1 MSQRNNIFAAL
12 ANEDKVSSEPVKV
25 SSEPVKVSSETA
37 NSVSRPKGN
46 PWGNVRNSPVVDT
59 TAKSDSREKK
69 TTQSNVADVDDIVAT
84 LNKGGWT
91 AVTSKKKVTVGDTSS
106 NNASKSDKPRQGK
119 KQFDKSKK
127 PGNKQYKQTGDKE
140 TSTLGRNKSTL
151 ANDKQS
157 SEKPSGSAKS
167 ISSVN
172 STSEVS
178 ESKPVNSNVSYAS
191 MASKP
196 VVEKNVE
203 KSVNPTTVPEVP
215 FVTKKVMMSY
225 ASMAL
230 KPAVEGSQQKE
241 HRKPQGQYQSQRTSG
256 EVLTSYQT
264 KTFNRQPTGPKQNV
278 VTEQKQLPEH
288 YIPRSSDVHSIQFS
302 NTPFIKRVAGAEKSS
317 STAHVLYKLLVQYA
331 IEFYSQPQLM
341 MSTEYFRKMLTG
353 EDEDSENV
361 FLLVLSQVI
370 ALIVHRLIRSDSDKI
385 IEMIFDNIP
394 LFDVVPETAFR
405 KISQTDASA
414 SENTGHI
421 VYERIRSKWFA
432 DMRVIKGF
440 GKSSE
445 TITEEDVARAT
456 ERISAIKSK
465 MLKAVYQSEWN
476 GNNLFHSAMYY
487 GSKTTLGMLFRIGTE
502 HKLHSEMHRMLC
514 VKNGVKK
521 ANGEQGESY
530 NDILSAGIA
539 AASNDKQMF
548 GIRRLHFEECKRL
561 YTVCLEV
568 MRKHLT
574 SIVDNEAKAILK
586 ESGIEVDGNTD
597 QDDTENPNL
606 NEITEMFAS
615 KEDEIVSSASN
626 VFDTT
631 NVIEML
637 QTGNMEAMI
646 DYIVNHH
653 KLGNFQTIRSTVSIW
668 ENVAKT
674 DSSCQDYLT
683 DVLEFA
689 DIESIIREIFP
700 EKFVSDDSVTA
711 SR

>member
-1 MSQRNNIFAAL
+1 MSKCNNIFAAL
-12 ANEDKVSSEPVKV
+12 VEVKV

-46 PWGNVRNSPVVDT
+46 PWGNVRNSAVVDT
-59 TAKSDSREKK
+59 TVTSDSREKK
-69 TTQSNVADVDDIVAT
+69 TTQSNVDNVDDIVAT

-119 KQFDKSKK
+119 KQFDKSQK
-127 PGNKQYKQTGDKE
+127 PGNKQYKQTGEKG
-140 TSTLGRNKSTL
+140 TSSTLGRNKS
-151 ANDKQS
+151 AKVNDKQS
-157 SEKPSGSAKS
+157 SEKSSGSTKS

-178 ESKPVNSNVSYAS
+178 ESKPVDANVSYAS

-196 VVEKNVE
+196 AVEKIVE
-203 KSVNPTTVPEVP
+203 KSVTPANVPEVP
-215 FVTKKVMMSY
+215 FVTKKVMSY
-225 ASMAL
+225 SSMAL

-241 HRKPQGQYQSQRTSG
+241 HRKPQGQYQTQRT

-264 KTFNRQPTGPKQNV
+264 KTFNRQPTGPKPNV
-278 VTEQKQLPEH
+278 ATEQKQLPEH
-288 YIPRSSDVHSIQFS
+288 YIPRSSHVHSIQFS

-353 EDEDSENV
+353 EDKDSENV
-361 FLLVLSQVI
+361 FLLVLGQVI

-414 SENTGHI
+414 SENTGHV

-445 TITEEDVARAT
+445 TITEEDVASAT
-456 ERISAIKSK
+456 ERISAIKSNI
-465 MLKAVYQSEWN
+465 LKAVYQSEWN

-487 GSKTTLGMLFRIGTE
+487 GSSKTLGMLFRIGTE
-502 HKLHSEMHRMLC
+502 YKLHSEMHRMLC

-521 ANGEQGESY
+521 DNGEQGESY
-530 NDILSAGIA
+530 NEILSAGLES
-539 AASNDKQMF
+539 ASKDKSMF
-548 GIRRLHFEECKRL
+548 GFRKKHFDECKRL
-561 YTVCLEV
+561 YTVCLEA

-586 ESGIEVDGNTD
+586 ESGIELDDNTD
-597 QDDTENPNL
+597 KDDVENPEL
-606 NEITEMFAS
+606 DEITEMFAS
-615 KEDEIVSSASN
+615 KEDEIISSASN

-637 QTGNMEAMI
+637 QTGNIEVMI

-653 KLGNFQTIRSTVSIW
+653 KLANFQTIRSTVNIW
-668 ENVAKT
+668 ENVANT
-674 DSSCQDYLT
+674 DSRCQEYLI

-689 DIESIIREIFP
+689 DIKTIISEIFP
-700 EKFVSDDSVTA
+700 EKFMSEDSVSA
-711 SR
+711 LR